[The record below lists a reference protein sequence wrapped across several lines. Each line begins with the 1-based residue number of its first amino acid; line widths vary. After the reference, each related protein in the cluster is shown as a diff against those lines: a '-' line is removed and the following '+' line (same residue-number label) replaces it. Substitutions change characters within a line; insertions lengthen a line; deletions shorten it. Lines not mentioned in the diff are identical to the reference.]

1 MSFTQFDGSAAFSGG
16 GFMPPQAT
24 HTGTDTTFSSTRNR
38 DIQTLLPLTVKQIT
52 DACVSAVDKS
62 EFVIDSVDVNNVT
75 LVGMVRE
82 KIGRITDVAFF
93 LDDGTGRMECNKWFH
108 EAKDANEME
117 RILDGMY
124 VRIHGRLK
132 SFQGKKTLNVFC
144 IRPVSDYNEIASH
157 FIECIYVHLYN
168 SRLRKPPADFGVT
181 AQPHMTFPTN
191 QLSGQYS
198 FDGQSSIEVKVLEIL
213 SHPSYLGREEGAHL
227 EDIARQLKI
236 PVNDLMLAIDNLV
249 QEGKVYST
257 VDDFHYKSTANA

>member
-16 GFMPPQAT
+16 GFMPPQAA
-24 HTGTDTTFSSTRNR
+24 HSGTDTTFSST
-38 DIQTLLPLTVKQIT
+38 K
-52 DACVSAVDKS
+52 
-62 EFVIDSVDVNNVT
+62 VT

-132 SFQGKKTLNVFC
+132 SFQGKKTLNVFS

-236 PVNDLMLAIDNLV
+236 PANDLMLAIDNLV

-257 VDDFHYKSTANA
+257 DDFHYKSTANA